1 MSGSENPLSTKSLLG
16 QAFFAASLMLAAPL
30 AAQTNGTPD
39 TPATEVGP
47 TDLSNFSLQGN
58 VTRPADRPAA
68 AAPAPVPAPAPAQ
81 TTTSQPATTT
91 PQPSRTTSN
100 ANPADLAP
108 TVSRPTPEAISV
120 TPAQPVATQR
130 ATVPPPSADSGVSTR
145 PPLILPP
152 VEDDGQ
158 PILPIVAGML
168 MLAGL
173 AAIFYFVRQRGS
185 SRPAIAGHGNYANP
199 LDDVAVPPLAA
210 PQPRPEVQPRHDP
223 VPNERTSPSG
233 RKPLATNLI
242 PKPKGPAAAPAPAS
256 SAPFGIVSTSLRP
269 WIEVELTPDR
279 ALVDDDGAAIAFDV
293 TLFNSGAAPARDVS
307 IETCLLNAGAR
318 QDNDLSDFFGRPR
331 PSTDTIPVIAPQTRI
346 PLRTA
351 VKLKRSDIHEYEVEG
366 RKLFMPLVA
375 ISTRYRWSSGE
386 GQTGAGFLVGRGKE
400 EETRLSPLRTDQGTR
415 SWKGLGAR
423 RYEKGLRR

>member
-1 MSGSENPLSTKSLLG
+1 MSTKSLLG

-47 TDLSNFSLQGN
+47 SDLSNFSLQGN
-58 VTRPADRPAA
+58 VTRPAERPAVVA
-68 AAPAPVPAPAPAQ
+68 PAPAPAPAP
-81 TTTSQPATTT
+81 TTSPQQPTTA
-91 PQPSRTTSN
+91 QPNRTTSN
-100 ANPADLAP
+100 PGPADNAP
-108 TVSRPTPEAISV
+108 AVVRSAPETVSRTPT
-120 TPAQPVATQR
+120 QPVATQR
-130 ATVPPPSADSGVSTR
+130 DPVPPLSANSRVSPR

-152 VEDDGQ
+152 VEDESL
-158 PILPIVAGML
+158 PILPIIAGML
-168 MLAGL
+168 LLAGL
-173 AAIFYFVRQRGS
+173 ATILYFVRQRGA
-185 SRPAIAGHGNYANP
+185 PHHAGAGHGGYASSFDDAAVSPPMAPEP
-199 LDDVAVPPLAA
+199 L
-210 PQPRPEVQPRHDP
+210 PQVRPRHDR
-223 VPNERTSPSG
+223 VPNERVVPAG
-233 RKPLATNLI
+233 RKPPPTTLI
-242 PKPKGPAAAPAPAS
+242 PKSEGPVAPAPAP
-256 SAPFGIVSTSLRP
+256 AGPIGIVSTSLRP

-279 ALVDDDGAAIAFDV
+279 ALVDDNGAAIAFDV

-400 EETRLSPLRTDQGTR
+400 EETRLSPFRTDQGAR
-415 SWKGLGAR
+415 SWKSLGAR